1 MPLFHHD
8 DGWYKSLATRNLTDK
23 ILLEE
28 KSHEEITISIIVD
41 HRRSRDL
48 GAVRYGHGSNSVQF
62 WRGNSIKLS
71 SAPGYEQKN
80 TRGPSAG
87 LGSTVCRQKP
97 QRL

>member
-8 DGWYKSLATRNLTDK
+8 DGYKSLAIRNLTDK

-28 KSHEEITISIIVD
+28 KSHEAITISVIVD

-48 GAVRYGHGSNSVQF
+48 GAVRCGHGSNSVQF

-71 SAPGYEQKN
+71 SAPDYGQEN
-80 TRGPSAG
+80 NRGPSAG
-87 LGSTVCRQKP
+87 HGSTVCRQKLE
-97 QRL
+97 RL